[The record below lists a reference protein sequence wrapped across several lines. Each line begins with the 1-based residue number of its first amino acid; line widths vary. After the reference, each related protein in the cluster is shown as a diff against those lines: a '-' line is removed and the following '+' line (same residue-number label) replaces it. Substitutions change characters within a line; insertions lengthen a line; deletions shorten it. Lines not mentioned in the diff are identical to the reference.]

1 MRSLKKGFTLV
12 ELSLSLAFIG
22 ILSITIVLIINNAI
36 TTYRRGLT
44 LNQINTVGMDLVD
57 DMRAAVQNSPAKAV
71 VELCDGID
79 DDSAREACKND
90 DGEELVS
97 VVENSIDL
105 DGLKVKGKV
114 TEGVPMYGA
123 FCTGA
128 YSYVWNSGYLF
139 MEDDSEV
146 KSASVSYSDK
156 DSSKLVD
163 AFRLIKVQDR
173 NRSVCK
179 SVLEWGG
186 SKDRGEFDAG
196 QLDEEPEIL
205 LGADEN
211 SALALYD
218 LSSAV
223 PAVNDNGTSA
233 FYSISFILGTVQGG
247 INVMSNGN
255 FCATPDEYDSNFD
268 YCAINKFNFAAQ
280 ANGG

>member
-97 VVENSIDL
+97 VVENSVDS

-123 FCTGA
+123 FCTGT

-139 MEDDSEV
+139 MGDNSEV

-233 FYSISFILGTVQGG
+233 FYSISL
-247 INVMSNGN
+247 VMN
-255 FCATPDEYDSNFD
+255 YID
-268 YCAINKFNFAAQ
+268 YP
-280 ANGG
+280 